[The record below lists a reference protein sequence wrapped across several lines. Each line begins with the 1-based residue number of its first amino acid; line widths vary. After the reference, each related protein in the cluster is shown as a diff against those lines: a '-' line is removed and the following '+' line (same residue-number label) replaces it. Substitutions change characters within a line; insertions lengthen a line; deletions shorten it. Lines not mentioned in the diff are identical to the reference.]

1 MTARTTTGAVTS
13 VRARRTARRSATFLA
28 AALLPLAVSA
38 CGVGL
43 NPQTYK
49 ARTTEDSANADAGGL
64 ALRNVAIAPPAE
76 GEKELAAGSDAQLT
90 LSIINPGEQKDTLTG
105 VTSPAATST
114 KLVDGS
120 GHEVASV
127 DIPAA
132 GGAQA
137 GDFGV
142 VLVGLTN
149 ALRPGMYV
157 DVTFSFATNGKLK
170 VSVPVKLYGTPVPRG
185 SYQPKKAAE

>member
-28 AALLPLAVSA
+28 AGLLPLALTA

-43 NPQTYK
+43 DPQTYK
-49 ARTTEDSANADAGGL
+49 ERTTQDAANAQAGGL
-64 ALRNVAIAPPAE
+64 ALRNVAIAPPAS
-76 GEKELAAGSDAQLT
+76 GEKELAAGTDAQLT
-90 LSIINPGEQKDTLTG
+90 LSIINPGEEKDTLTG
-105 VTSPAATST
+105 VTSPASSSA

-120 GHEVASV
+120 GHEVTSV
-127 DIPAA
+127 DIPAE

-137 GDFGV
+137 GEFGV

-157 DVTFSFATNGKLK
+157 DVTFVFATNGRL
-170 VSVPVKLYGTPVPRG
+170 
-185 SYQPKKAAE
+185 